1 MVIGVFFVSVSTFDM
16 SGLGASLG
24 VTGSEAMDM
33 RLHEHQETR
42 KKAKSPADFLGE
54 NASLVN
60 LDNLIDKPPMPAGK
74 WECASHNVNHQPH
87 RQATHACW

>member
-1 MVIGVFFVSVSTFDM
+1 MYVLVSTFDM

-24 VTGSEAMDM
+24 SNSVEAREV
-33 RLHEHQETR
+33 RLQEHQEAR

-60 LDNLIDKPPMPAGK
+60 LDNLIEKPPMPAG
-74 WECASHNVNHQPH
+74 EYHMFCERTLLVLRLRA
-87 RQATHACW
+87 